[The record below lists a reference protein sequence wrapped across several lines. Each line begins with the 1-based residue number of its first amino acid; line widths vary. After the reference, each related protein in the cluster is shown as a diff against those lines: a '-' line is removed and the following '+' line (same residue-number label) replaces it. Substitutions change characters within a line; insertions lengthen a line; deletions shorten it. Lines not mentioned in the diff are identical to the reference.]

1 MQGRRSLEMMD
12 NYYTAKGE
20 NMYIIKNAIKNI
32 GRNKGRNGL
41 MAIII
46 FAIILATAVSI
57 IINATT
63 GAIISDYKTRFS
75 SEVSISANFE
85 KLRQKGAA
93 EKYEPLTQEQRI
105 EYGKS
110 EYLKKTNYAA
120 EMLISPRGL
129 HSLNE
134 SEADRYVKNFLSGS
148 TKADGSKMPETELIK
163 GKIIARDNPEET
175 TDFKTGARKIVQGE
189 IYKNLDE
196 CVVSEQYAKLNGL
209 SVGDT
214 IEIDS
219 YYKNDPMPHDLKVT
233 GIYMDNTMIGKDTDI
248 LTSEENKNNEI
259 LTSFETILTMEMFK
273 EFGEVS
279 AQYFLKDPSMLPAYE
294 KELREKGL
302 ADYFNLTTD
311 EKGYQRVVGPV
322 EGMAKITNTF
332 MIVVLILG
340 SMILVVL
347 STLAIRERKYEIGV
361 LRAMGMKKNK
371 VAFGLLTEMLV
382 VTGICLILGLG
393 IGAVAAQPMADSLLA
408 NQVKLAE
415 EGKSENYT
423 EWTSTGLWETPDTT
437 DAPPLSKLQVKLS
450 SDAIMQIILISLA
463 LAGASS
469 IVGILYITKYEPIKI
484 LSERN

>member
-1 MQGRRSLEMMD
+1 
-12 NYYTAKGE
+12 
-20 NMYIIKNAIKNI
+20 
-32 GRNKGRNGL
+32 
-41 MAIII
+41 
-46 FAIILATAVSI
+46 
-57 IINATT
+57 
-63 GAIISDYKTRFS
+63 
-75 SEVSISANFE
+75 
-85 KLRQKGAA
+85 
-93 EKYEPLTQEQRI
+93 
-105 EYGKS
+105 
-110 EYLKKTNYAA
+110 
-120 EMLISPRGL
+120 
-129 HSLNE
+129 
-134 SEADRYVKNFLSGS
+134 
-148 TKADGSKMPETELIK
+148 MPETELIK

-322 EGMAKITNTF
+322 EGLAKITNTF